1 MPPQHCCKWLN
12 KVRILKWKNVKLSFI
27 EVNMNASTWVV
38 LFCWFLG
45 WVIVLFLEVGGSREG
60 IRLSVKSIFC
70 SLVSSFTE
78 QKVYVL

>member
-1 MPPQHCCKWLN
+1 
-12 KVRILKWKNVKLSFI
+12 
-27 EVNMNASTWVV
+27 MNASTWVV